1 MSNQLLQ
8 YEAGQQS
15 VPMTQLTDSGD
26 RKVFESDAE
35 MFSKRSGF
43 APVVLPNGVLTGAQI
58 SVDTGVNDS
67 VVVGNA
73 TANLQGQKVTVAQ
86 DSVAL
91 TRAAVDTHVIA
102 SIVINASGAYEA
114 INGAE
119 GTTFSET
126 RGEAGGPALIPVDA
140 IEVGQVRLSAQ
151 AVAEVASSEIYQVPG
166 LHKEMSL
173 SPVFKVNSQAGE
185 VSFAAALAPIH
196 TGGVSKAVY
205 ASYAEPIFADVD
217 LASDFQPSE
226 NSHSLSST
234 EVYGGAIAS
243 TSTSLNAASFTAYLE
258 DGIAD
263 PLAQLESEELFFKF
277 FPDRYKNNYIVEQ
290 GKLGMSRSYP
300 AGGRVQ
306 GDFTISPE
314 SRGVSVVG

>member
-1 MSNQLLQ
+1 MANQLLQ

-15 VPMTQLTDSGD
+15 YPMTALTDSGD

-43 APVVLPNGVLTGAQI
+43 APVVLPNGVLTGGEI
-58 SVDTGVNDS
+58 SVDAGINDS

-73 TANLQGQKVTVAQ
+73 TANLNGAKTTVAS

-102 SIVINASGAYEA
+102 SIVINSAGGYEA

-119 GTTFSET
+119 GTSFSEV
-126 RGEAGGPALIPVDA
+126 RGGNGGPAFIPTDA
-140 IEVGQVRLSAQ
+140 IEVGQVRLTGGT
-151 AVAEVASSEIYQVPG
+151 AEVAASEIYQVPG

-173 SPVFKVNSQAGE
+173 SPVFKVDSQAAE
-185 VSFAAALAPIH
+185 VVFTAALPAIH
-196 TGGVSKAVY
+196 VGGVSKAVF

-217 LASDFQPSE
+217 LSSDFQPSE

-243 TSTSLNAASFTAYLE
+243 VSTSLSAASFTAYLE
-258 DGIAD
+258 DGISD
-263 PLAQLESEELFFKF
+263 PLAQLESEDLFFKF
-277 FPDRYKNNYIVEQ
+277 FPDRYKSNFIIEQ

-314 SRGVSVVG
+314 QRGLSVAQ